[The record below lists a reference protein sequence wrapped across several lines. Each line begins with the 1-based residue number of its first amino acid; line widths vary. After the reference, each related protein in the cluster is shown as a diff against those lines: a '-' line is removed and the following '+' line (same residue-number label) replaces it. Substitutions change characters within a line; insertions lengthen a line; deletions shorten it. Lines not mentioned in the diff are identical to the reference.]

1 MKPNKYIS
9 YLKLSLLI
17 FILMGTLF
25 SHASIVNGA
34 TTEDSTYIYDTAGL
48 LSSSQESK
56 LEDSIAKLQ
65 DKYHVDVLILTVDD
79 TLSSNASRF
88 IEDFIDEGCE
98 KGYFNEDNVILF
110 ISTKTGDRRVEI
122 QGYGRMED
130 IISNSRVDTILD
142 DIQPLLSD
150 NKFDKAVE
158 EYVEHV
164 TFYLKHPN
172 SSLSKDNIFFQLW
185 FQILL
190 SLGIG
195 GIAVGIMSY
204 HSSGRITTNSRTYI
218 DSSSSRLVGSRDIYL
233 RTTTKKVRKPQNNG
247 GSGKSGGGRSA
258 GGRSHS
264 GGGRSF

>member
-1 MKPNKYIS
+1 
-9 YLKLSLLI
+9 
-17 FILMGTLF
+17 MGVSF
-25 SHASIVNGA
+25 SHIIIANGA
-34 TTEDSTYIYDTAGL
+34 TTKDDTYIYDTAGI
-48 LSSSQESK
+48 LSPSQESR

-65 DKYHVDVLILTVDD
+65 DKYQVDVIILTVEDS
-79 TLSSNASRF
+79 LSVNPTRF
-88 IEDFIDEGCE
+88 TEDFIDEGCD

-110 ISTKTGDRRVEI
+110 INTQPGDRRVEI
-122 QGYGRMED
+122 QGYGSMEG
-130 IISNSRVDTILD
+130 ISSRIDTILD

-150 NKFDKAVE
+150 NEFDQAVE

-172 SSLSKDNIFFQLW
+172 SSLSKDSILFQLW

-247 GSGKSGGGRSA
+247 GSGKSGGGGRSA

>member
-1 MKPNKYIS
+1 
-9 YLKLSLLI
+9 
-17 FILMGTLF
+17 MGTLF
-25 SHASIVNGA
+25 SHTSTVNGA
-34 TTEDSTYIYDTAGL
+34 TTKDATYIYDTAGL
-48 LSSSQESK
+48 LSSSQESR

-65 DKYHVDVLILTVDD
+65 DKYQVDVLILTVKES
-79 TLSSNASRF
+79 LSVNPTRF
-88 IEDFIDEGCE
+88 IQDFIDEGCD
-98 KGYFNEDNVILF
+98 KGFFNEDNVILF
-110 ISTKTGDRRVEI
+110 INTKQEEHWVEI
-122 QGYGRMED
+122 QGYGKMED
-130 IISNSRVDTILD
+130 LISNSRVDTILD

-150 NKFDKAVE
+150 NEFDKAVD

-204 HSSGRITTNSRTYI
+204 HSSGRITTNSRTYM
-218 DSSSSRLVGSRDIYL
+218 DSSNSRLVGRRDIYL
-233 RTTTKKVRKPQNNG
+233 RTTTKKVKKPQNNG
-247 GSGKSGGGRSA
+247 GSGKSGGGTSS